1 MRKKYANSVFGAKNG
16 VNCFDGNTGCRSF
29 KELTGK
35 NVKGTKN
42 HYYGIF
48 SLENSIFPKIIG
60 FMYF

>member
-35 NVKGTKN
+35 KRQRDKKPLLW
-42 HYYGIF
+42 HF
-48 SLENSIFPKIIG
+48 QS
-60 FMYF
+60 